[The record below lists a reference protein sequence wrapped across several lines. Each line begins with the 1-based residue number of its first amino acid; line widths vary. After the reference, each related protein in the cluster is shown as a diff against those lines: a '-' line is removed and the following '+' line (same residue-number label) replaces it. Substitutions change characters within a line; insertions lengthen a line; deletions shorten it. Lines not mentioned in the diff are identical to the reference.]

1 MSIDTKP
8 LEQEFLTLTDGDQT
22 ELRIEFGRLLERYA
36 EVYPHV
42 TALEALAANGDGNAV
57 PRSGEMIDER
67 ELVAWKRENTEA
79 ATEICDLYDEF
90 DEILASIGVES
101 VDPVSDRDE
110 VERAIG
116 ADLTDMYRDLLV
128 SSALIHWADRA
139 GDASDTD
146 SGLLSGVR
154 SKLTR

>member
-8 LEQEFLTLTDGDQT
+8 LEQEFLTLTDGDRT
-22 ELRIEFGRLLERYA
+22 ELRIRFDRLLERYA
-36 EVYPHV
+36 EVYPHL
-42 TALEALAANGDGNAV
+42 TELEEPAVSGDGAV
-57 PRSGEMIDER
+57 RPQSGESGTGR
-67 ELVAWKRENTEA
+67 ELVAWRRENAEV
-79 ATEICDLYDEF
+79 ATEITDLYDEL
-90 DEILASIGVES
+90 DDVLSSIGVES
-101 VDPVSDRDE
+101 ADPVSDRDE

-128 SSALIHWADRA
+128 SSAFVHWADRA

-146 SGLLSGVR
+146 SGLLSSLH